1 MALVGL
7 CPFCVHTTNEVVHQ
21 FAELRVIA
29 STPENREGFALA
41 LAYRQRKAPLMHSR
55 RLYFE
60 DVLNIVSCFAVV
72 ALHSS
77 LAVFS
82 PARGIAWDRALVC
95 QAVFIF
101 AVPVFVMLSG
111 ANLMEYRKRYSTA
124 QFFKRRVLRTGL
136 ALVVGSAVFYLIYY
150 LAFRFFPDSYWG
162 ARDYTEAFS
171 VGDFLDRLLTDRI
184 NDTYWFFYSIIGV
197 YCVTPLLS
205 LAAERKRLLEGLLAA
220 GFVVAFL
227 IPVLGWAKVLPPEY
241 QQTLT
246 DVPLL
251 SSSMVFYFLLGYYLR
266 RYVADTRGV
275 RLAALVAT
283 VTSPVLMLL
292 ISQGANAGLPQYDST
307 PISEGFPL
315 AATFAAGLFCLV
327 RCLEPRLETLGPRAR
342 GVLTTLASTSLY
354 VYLFHLVAIYW
365 LSMNVPPQTIEF
377 FQRHRVAEAL
387 LAFALTEAASLV
399 IVLAKR
405 WVKTRRARRRG
416 SVACPEPSRP

>member
-1 MALVGL
+1 M
-7 CPFCVHTTNEVVHQ
+7 
-21 FAELRVIA
+21 
-29 STPENREGFALA
+29 
-41 LAYRQRKAPLMHSR
+41 YSR

-60 DVLNIVSCFAVV
+60 DVLNVVSCFAVV
-72 ALHSS
+72 ALHCS

-82 PARGIAWDRALVC
+82 PERGLTWERALVC

-101 AVPVFVMLSG
+101 AVPIFVMLSD

-150 LAFRFFPDSYWG
+150 VAFRFFPNSYWG
-162 ARDYTEAFS
+162 VRDYTDAFS
-171 VGDFLDRLLTDRI
+171 VGDFFDRLLTNRV

-197 YCVTPLLS
+197 YCVVPLLS
-205 LAAERKRLLEGLLAA
+205 LAAERKRLLEGMLAA

-227 IPVLGWAKVLPPEY
+227 IPALGWAKVLSPEY
-241 QQTLT
+241 QKTLT
-246 DVPLL
+246 GVPLL

-266 RYVADTRGV
+266 RYVADARDV
-275 RLAALVAT
+275 RLAALVGT
-283 VTSPVLMLL
+283 VASPVLMLL
-292 ISQGANAGLPQYDST
+292 ISKGVNAGLPQYDST
-307 PISEGFPL
+307 PISAGFPL

-377 FQRHRVAEAL
+377 FQRHPVAEAL
-387 LAFALTEAASLV
+387 LAFAMTEAVSLV
-399 IVLAKR
+399 IVLVKR
-405 WVKTRRARRRG
+405 WLKARRARRQG
-416 SVACPEPSRP
+416 SVA

>member
-1 MALVGL
+1 M
-7 CPFCVHTTNEVVHQ
+7 
-21 FAELRVIA
+21 
-29 STPENREGFALA
+29 
-41 LAYRQRKAPLMHSR
+41 YSR

-60 DVLNIVSCFAVV
+60 DVLNVVSCFAVV
-72 ALHSS
+72 ALHCS

-82 PARGIAWDRALVC
+82 PERGLTWERALVC

-101 AVPVFVMLSG
+101 AVPIFVMLSG

-150 LAFRFFPDSYWG
+150 VAFRFFPNSYWG
-162 ARDYTEAFS
+162 
-171 VGDFLDRLLTDRI
+171 
-184 NDTYWFFYSIIGV
+184 
-197 YCVTPLLS
+197 
-205 LAAERKRLLEGLLAA
+205 KRLLEGMLAA

-227 IPVLGWAKVLPPEY
+227 IPALGWAKVLSPEY
-241 QQTLT
+241 QKTLT
-246 DVPLL
+246 GVPLL

-266 RYVADTRGV
+266 RYVADARDV

-283 VTSPVLMLL
+283 VASPVLMLL
-292 ISQGANAGLPQYDST
+292 ISKGVNAGLPQYDST
-307 PISEGFPL
+307 PISAGFPL

-377 FQRHRVAEAL
+377 FQRHPVAEAL
-387 LAFALTEAASLV
+387 LAFAMTEAVSLV
-399 IVLAKR
+399 IVLVKR
-405 WVKTRRARRRG
+405 WLKARRARRQG
-416 SVACPEPSRP
+416 SVA

>member
-1 MALVGL
+1 
-7 CPFCVHTTNEVVHQ
+7 
-21 FAELRVIA
+21 
-29 STPENREGFALA
+29 
-41 LAYRQRKAPLMHSR
+41 MHSR

-72 ALHSS
+72 ALHCS

-82 PARGIAWDRALVC
+82 PERGLAWERALVC

-101 AVPVFVMLSG
+101 AVPIFVMLSG

-136 ALVVGSAVFYLIYY
+136 ALVVGSAVFYLIYC
-150 LAFRFFPDSYWG
+150 LAFRFFPNSYWG
-162 ARDYTEAFS
+162 ARDYTDVFS
-171 VGDFLDRLLTDRI
+171 VGDFFDRLLTNRV

-197 YCVTPLLS
+197 YCVVPLLS
-205 LAAERKRLLEGLLAA
+205 LAAERKRLLEGMLAA

-227 IPVLGWAKVLPPEY
+227 IPALGWAKVLSPEY
-241 QQTLT
+241 QKTLT
-246 DVPLL
+246 GVPLL

-266 RYVADTRGV
+266 RYVADTRCV

-283 VTSPVLMLL
+283 VASPVLMLL
-292 ISQGANAGLPQYDST
+292 ISKGANAGLPQYDST
-307 PISEGFPL
+307 PISAGFPL

-377 FQRHRVAEAL
+377 FQRHPVAEAL
-387 LAFALTEAASLV
+387 LAFAMTEVASLV
-399 IVLAKR
+399 IVLVKR
-405 WVKTRRARRRG
+405 WLKARRTRRQG
-416 SVACPEPSRP
+416 SAA